1 MKLPGVPPAES
12 HRVCE
17 VPSAASSDN
26 TCTLLSTGD
35 LVLVFSLGAAHGST
49 CFLA

>member
-26 TCTLLSTGD
+26 TCTLLSTRD